1 MCVSHQ
7 AATSQC
13 SCGREQKLKWQQ
25 YAFGH
30 HSTHRS
36 AVNIKMPM
44 GEAVQH
50 LGLVGIV
57 PCFALQPFLISIS
70 VPPGKY
76 RVMLKLVLPCR

>member
-1 MCVSHQ
+1 M
-7 AATSQC
+7 SQC

-44 GEAVQH
+44 GEVMQH
-50 LGLVGIV
+50 LGLVSIV
-57 PCFALQPFLISIS
+57 TCFALQLFLVSTDLFSAHWQVSCYAELRAALQIA
-70 VPPGKY
+70 
-76 RVMLKLVLPCR
+76 